1 MAMSSSS
8 DVRARRAHL
17 VPFDSGIA
25 TAVLPEL
32 TPRGAHVDVS
42 DEPAIDP
49 TYDAGFADGHAA
61 ALTGAVAAAT
71 AEARSQQAQAAQLAA
86 SLADAATLLH
96 RCAAEELDAVAAG
109 VAEAALQL
117 AEAIVGRSLAGEAPA
132 AAAIARAM
140 ALVPSGEPA
149 VVRLHPSD
157 IDVVGPIERAEVRVV
172 ADPAVRPGGC
182 VVDAGTSSIDGGIAA
197 AVERARAA
205 LLGEEDAS
213 W

>member
-1 MAMSSSS
+1 MSSSS

-32 TPRGAHVDVS
+32 APRGSAPVDVTDAAPVDVS
-42 DEPAIDP
+42 
-49 TYDAGFADGHAA
+49 YDAGFADGHAA
-61 ALTGAVAAAT
+61 ALAGAVAAAT
-71 AEARSQQAQAAQLAA
+71 AEARAQQAQAAQLAA
-86 SLADAATLLH
+86 SLADAAVLLR
-96 RCAAEELDAVAAG
+96 RCAGEELDAVSEG

-149 VVRLHPSD
+149 VVRLHPD
-157 IDVVGPIERAEVRVV
+157 DVDVVGPMDREEIRVV
-172 ADPAVRPGGC
+172 VDPAVRPGGC
-182 VVDAGTSSIDGGIAA
+182 IVDAGASSIDGGIAA
-197 AVERARAA
+197 AVDRARAA

>member
-1 MAMSSSS
+1 MSSSP

-17 VPFDSGIA
+17 VAFDSGIA

-32 TPRGAHVDVS
+32 APRGARAVDVT
-42 DEPAIDP
+42 DEPAVDAS
-49 TYDAGFADGHAA
+49 YDAGFADGHAA
-61 ALTGAVAAAT
+61 AVAGAVAAAT
-71 AEARSQQAQAAQLAA
+71 AEARAQGAQAAQLAA
-86 SLADAATLLH
+86 SLADAAALLR
-96 RCAAEELDAVAAG
+96 RCSGEELDAVSAG

-117 AEAIVGRSLAGEAPA
+117 AEAIVGRALAGEAPA

-140 ALVPSGEPA
+140 ALVPSGEAA

-157 IDVVGPIERAEVRVV
+157 VDVVGPIERAELRVV

-182 VVDAGTSSIDGGIAA
+182 IVDAGASSIDGGIAA